1 MMMTRKMK
9 IVSAIAA
16 VAIAGATGL
25 AIAQTA
31 TAPTLV
37 SAALAEGSV
46 GEQADGY
53 MGFRSTPSA
62 ALRAEVDAINIKR
75 RAAYT
80 QLATTKG
87 VTIKEVA
94 AAVGCETLT
103 KRVGVGRAYQLGD
116 AVWRVRKAGE
126 TINLPDYCAA

>member
-1 MMMTRKMK
+1 MTRKMK
-9 IVSAIAA
+9 FVSAIAA
-16 VAIAGATGL
+16 LAIAGATGL

-31 TAPTLV
+31 APTLV
-37 SAALAEGSV
+37 SAALSEGSV

-80 QLATTKG
+80 QLAAQKG

-94 AAVGCETLT
+94 AAVGCETLA
-103 KRVGVGRAYQLGD
+103 KRVGIGRAYTLADG
-116 AVWRVRKAGE
+116 VWRVRKTGE

>member
-1 MMMTRKMK
+1 MTRKMK
-9 IVSAIAA
+9 IVSAIATL
-16 VAIAGATGL
+16 AIAGVAGL

-31 TAPTLV
+31 VAPTLI
-37 SAALAEGSV
+37 STALADGSV

-75 RAAYT
+75 RAAFT
-80 QLATTKG
+80 QLAQQKG

-94 AAVGCETLT
+94 AAVGCETLA
-103 KRVGVGRAYQLGD
+103 KRVAVGRAYQLVDG
-116 AVWRVRKAGE
+116 VWRVRKAGE
-126 TINLPDYCAA
+126 IINLPDYCPA

>member
-1 MMMTRKMK
+1 MTRKMK
-9 IVSAIAA
+9 LMSAIASLA
-16 VAIAGATGL
+16 VAGVAGL

-31 TAPTLV
+31 AVTLV
-37 SAALAEGSV
+37 STALSDGSV

-53 MGFRSTPSA
+53 MGFRSAPTA

-80 QLATTKG
+80 QLATQKG

-94 AAVGCETLT
+94 AAVGCETLA
-103 KRVGVGRAYQLGD
+103 KRVGVGRAYTLSDG
-116 AVWRVRKAGE
+116 VWRVRKTGE
-126 TINLPDYCAA
+126 TINLPDYCAV